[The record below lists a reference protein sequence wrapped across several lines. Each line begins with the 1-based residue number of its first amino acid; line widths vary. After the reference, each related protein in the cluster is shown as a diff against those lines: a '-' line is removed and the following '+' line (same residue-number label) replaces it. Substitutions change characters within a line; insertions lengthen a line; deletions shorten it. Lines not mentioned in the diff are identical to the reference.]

1 MQKLNDDH
9 KSTSRAVLGARPQHR
24 SMHAD
29 AAEAGLGAPPQP
41 PNMHAAN
48 AGLGASTTSALSAQQ
63 DASEQHLVVDV
74 LNFLIYFV
82 PVKDKRFENAS
93 AWTLLREMKLR
104 VAKFMNACSH
114 ARITPHFV
122 IDCGFASAECGT
134 KWRKRRER
142 EIKEQYKAMPYYID
156 TALGAAFRA
165 HGGDVIQAPNL
176 DADDVVIATALHYGG
191 GVLSQDRDMLR
202 YTDVNWDSTRLYESF
217 RLNRHGRLEL
227 HPRSDMRNTARQ
239 RQARA
244 IRLELEHWKMPQM
257 KMVSAVISN
266 GVLLRGNSDSF
277 TQSMGNV
284 HMLARP
290 LRQALYARLGV
301 VSVREEIPYWD
312 AEQNRVVWSADDVA
326 PDAALDALLDDPPA
340 AYAWLAQA
348 DAAHGPAEAVQ
359 KRYAV
364 RQNRRQWRSYSR
376 AIIVAEY
383 CLNARQLAGAHVDVE
398 TLTAL
403 AQSIDPLF
411 VPELDLRAAL
421 ARQRVSN
428 RHMRLP

>member
-1 MQKLNDDH
+1 MHAADTALEA
-9 KSTSRAVLGARPQHR
+9 TPQPP
-24 SMHAD
+24 SAD
-29 AAEAGLGAPPQP
+29 AAHAAGAVSNGPPQP
-41 PNMHAAN
+41 PSADAAHAA
-48 AGLGASTTSALSAQQ
+48 GAASNGPPQPPSA
-63 DASEQHLVVDV
+63 DAAHAAKHGQHLVVDV
-74 LNFLIYFV
+74 LNFLIFFV
-82 PVKDKRFENAS
+82 PVNNKRFENAS

-104 VAKFMNACSH
+104 VASFMTACSH

-122 IDCGFASAECGT
+122 IDCGFASTECGT

-142 EIKEQYKAMPYYID
+142 EIKEGYKAMPYYID
-156 TALGAAFRA
+156 TALGAALRA
-165 HGGDVIQAPNL
+165 RGGDVIQAPNV
-176 DADDVVIATALHYGG
+176 DADDVVIATALHYSGD
-191 GVLSQDRDMLR
+191 VLSQDRDMLR
-202 YTDVNWDSTRLYESF
+202 YTDVNWHSTRLYESF

-227 HPRSDMRNTARQ
+227 HPRSDMHNTAHE

-244 IRLELEHWKMPQM
+244 LRLELEHWRMPQM
-257 KMVSAVISN
+257 KMVSALISN

-277 TQSMGNV
+277 TQSMGNM

-301 VSVREEIPYWD
+301 DSVCEEIPCWD

-348 DAAHGPAEAVQ
+348 DAAHGPAQAVQ

-376 AIIVAEY
+376 AILVAEY
-383 CLNARQLAGAHVDVE
+383 CLNAQQLAGAHVDAE
-398 TLTAL
+398 ALTTL

-411 VPELDLRAAL
+411 MPELDLRAAI
-421 ARQRVSN
+421 ARQRAPA
-428 RHMRLP
+428 RRYR